1 MTLRQR
7 SILEDHVKDMGKRID
22 HVHYMRGGNS
32 SKDSLF
38 IEYVQF
44 RKDGSGVRVRR
55 VWNDGGYPTHT
66 TQEELRTV

>member
-7 SILEDHVKDMGKRID
+7 SILEGLLKNTSLRLD

-32 SKDSLF
+32 SKDDLF

-44 RKDGSGVRVRR
+44 RNDGSGVRIRR

-66 TQEELRTV
+66 TQEELITT